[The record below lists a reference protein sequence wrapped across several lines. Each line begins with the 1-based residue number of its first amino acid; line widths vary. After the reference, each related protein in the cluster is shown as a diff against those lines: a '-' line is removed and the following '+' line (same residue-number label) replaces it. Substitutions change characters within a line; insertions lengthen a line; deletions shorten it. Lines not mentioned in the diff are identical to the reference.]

1 MRGGRVSYHQELFK
15 FRREH
20 GIELFLG
27 PIVTNVLRDIVEAR
41 EAHLGGDTIQLI
53 DKLTGICVY
62 CENALAQTE
71 SQEQKLDFVIRE
83 INIDKIFYEI
93 TIDIARYDRD
103 QSPHIF
109 RHIIRKLQLLIEF
122 MDFDFNKCMS
132 ENIKKI
138 NSYKG
143 KLNPRTGIWER
154 SITQDQYEIYTP
166 NFKAC
171 KVV

>member
-1 MRGGRVSYHQELFK
+1 MSYQQGLFK

-20 GIELFLG
+20 GIETFLG

-41 EAHLGGDTIQLI
+41 EAHLGGDTIRFI
-53 DKLTGICVY
+53 EELTDICVL
-62 CENALAQTE
+62 CENALAQTQ
-71 SQEQKLDFVIRE
+71 SPEQRLDFIIRD
-83 INIDKIFYEI
+83 INVDKILYEI

-122 MDFDFNKCMS
+122 MGFDFNKCMV

-171 KVV
+171 KVI